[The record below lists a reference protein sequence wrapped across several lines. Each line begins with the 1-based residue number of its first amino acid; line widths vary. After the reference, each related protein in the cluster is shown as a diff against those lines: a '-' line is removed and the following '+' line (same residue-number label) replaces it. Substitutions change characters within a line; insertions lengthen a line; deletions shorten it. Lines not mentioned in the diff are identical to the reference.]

1 MKLEKNIIPENL
13 HVAIVMDGNGRW
25 ANERALARLKGH
37 AKGADRVRH
46 IVRASLDMNVTHLTL
61 FAFSTENWKRSE
73 SEVLGLM
80 SLFRKFMKSEAK
92 KLLINGVKV
101 RFIGN
106 RLRLDKSIIKLMDEL
121 EFSTKENDNLNL
133 TIALN
138 YGGRDEIVRASK
150 KISEKVKLGLI
161 DIDDINIEMFS
172 NNLDT
177 FELPDPDLVIR
188 TSGELRTS
196 NFLPWQCAYSEYVFE
211 KSNWPDFNN
220 DIYEEILIEFKTDFL
235 KLFFFLSW
243 IKRHSFS
250 DLAPTPAGSRSCI
263 FSNIDKTSCFVATIF

>member
-1 MKLEKNIIPENL
+1 MKLDLDIKPKTI
-13 HVAIVMDGNGRW
+13 HVAMIMDGNGRW

-73 SEVLGLM
+73 SEVIGLM
-80 SLFRKFMKSEAK
+80 SLFRKFMKSESK

-101 RFIGN
+101 RFIGD
-106 RLRLDKSIIKLMDEL
+106 RSRLDKSLVELMNNL
-121 EFSTKENDNLNL
+121 EDLTNENDNLHL

-138 YGGRDEIVRASK
+138 YGGRDEIIRATK
-150 KISEKVKLGLI
+150 KISEKIKSGELEL
-161 DIDDINIEMFS
+161 DDITIELFS

-177 FELPDPDLVIR
+177 FDLPDPDLVIR
-188 TSGELRTS
+188 TSGEKRTS

-211 KSNWPDFNN
+211 ESNWPDFSKE
-220 DIYEEILIEFKTDFL
+220 IYEEILKEFKTRDRRYGAVL
-235 KLFFFLSW
+235 K
-243 IKRHSFS
+243 
-250 DLAPTPAGSRSCI
+250 
-263 FSNIDKTSCFVATIF
+263 

>member
-1 MKLEKNIIPENL
+1 MKLDLEIKPETI

-73 SEVLGLM
+73 SEVIGLM
-80 SLFRKFMKSEAK
+80 SLFRKFMKSESK

-101 RFIGN
+101 RFIGDRN
-106 RLRLDKSIIKLMDEL
+106 RLDKSLIELMNNL
-121 EFSTKENDNLNL
+121 EDLTNNNDTLHL

-138 YGGRDEIVRASK
+138 YGGRDEIIRATK
-150 KISEKVKLGLI
+150 KISEKIKSDELEL
-161 DIDDINIEMFS
+161 DDITIELFS

-177 FELPDPDLVIR
+177 FDLPDPDLVIR
-188 TSGELRTS
+188 TSGEKRTS

-211 KSNWPDFNN
+211 ESNWPDFNKE
-220 DIYEEILIEFKTDFL
+220 IYEEILKEFK
-235 KLFFFLSW
+235 
-243 IKRHSFS
+243 
-250 DLAPTPAGSRSCI
+250 SRERRYGA
-263 FSNIDKTSCFVATIF
+263 VLRQ

>member
-1 MKLEKNIIPENL
+1 MKIEKKIKPENL

-73 SEVLGLM
+73 SEVVGLM
-80 SLFRKFMKSEAK
+80 SLFKKFMKSEAK
-92 KLLINGVKV
+92 KLLINGVRV
-101 RFIGN
+101 RFIGD
-106 RLRLDKSIIKLMDEL
+106 RSRLDKSLIMLMGEL
-121 EFSTKENDNLNL
+121 ELLTIENDNLNL

-138 YGGRDEIVRASK
+138 YGGRDEIVRATK
-150 KISEKVKLGLI
+150 KISEKVKLGVLN
-161 DIDDINIEMFS
+161 IDDITDEMFS

-177 FELPDPDLVIR
+177 FDLPDPDLVIR
-188 TSGELRTS
+188 TSGEVRTS

-211 KSNWPDFNN
+211 KTNWPDFNN
-220 DIYEEILIEFKTDFL
+220 EIYEAILIEFKNRERRFGAIL
-235 KLFFFLSW
+235 K
-243 IKRHSFS
+243 
-250 DLAPTPAGSRSCI
+250 
-263 FSNIDKTSCFVATIF
+263 

>member
-1 MKLEKNIIPENL
+1 MKIEKKIKPENL

-73 SEVLGLM
+73 SEVVGLM
-80 SLFRKFMKSEAK
+80 GLFKKFMKSEAK

-101 RFIGN
+101 RFIGDRS
-106 RLRLDKSIIKLMDEL
+106 RLNKSLIKLMGEL
-121 EFSTKENDNLNL
+121 ELLTIANDNLHL

-138 YGGRDEIVRASK
+138 YGGRDEIVRATK
-150 KISEKVKLGLI
+150 KISEKVKLGVLN
-161 DIDDINIEMFS
+161 IDDITLEMFS

-177 FELPDPDLVIR
+177 FDLPDPDLVIR
-188 TSGELRTS
+188 TSGEVRTS

-211 KSNWPDFNN
+211 KTNWPDFNN
-220 DIYEEILIEFKTDFL
+220 DIYEEILIEFKNRERRFGAIL
-235 KLFFFLSW
+235 K
-243 IKRHSFS
+243 
-250 DLAPTPAGSRSCI
+250 
-263 FSNIDKTSCFVATIF
+263 

>member
-1 MKLEKNIIPENL
+1 MKIEKKIKPENL

-73 SEVLGLM
+73 SEVVGLM
-80 SLFRKFMKSEAK
+80 GLFKKFMKSEAK

-101 RFIGN
+101 RFIGD
-106 RLRLDKSIIKLMDEL
+106 RSRLDKSLIKLMDEL
-121 EFSTKENDNLNL
+121 ELLTIANNNLHL

-138 YGGRDEIVRASK
+138 YGGRDEIVRATK
-150 KISEKVKLGLI
+150 KISEKVKLGVLN
-161 DIDDINIEMFS
+161 IDDITVEMFS

-177 FELPDPDLVIR
+177 FDLPDPDLVIR
-188 TSGELRTS
+188 TSGEVRTS

-211 KSNWPDFNN
+211 KTNWPDFNN
-220 DIYEEILIEFKTDFL
+220 DIYDEILIEFKNRERRFGAIL
-235 KLFFFLSW
+235 K
-243 IKRHSFS
+243 
-250 DLAPTPAGSRSCI
+250 
-263 FSNIDKTSCFVATIF
+263 

>member
-1 MKLEKNIIPENL
+1 MKIEKKIKSENL

-73 SEVLGLM
+73 SEVVGLM
-80 SLFRKFMKSEAK
+80 DLFKKFMKSEGK
-92 KLLINGVKV
+92 KLIINGVKV

-106 RLRLDKSIIKLMDEL
+106 RSRLDKSIIKLMGEL
-121 EFSTKENDNLNL
+121 ELLTIANDNLHL

-138 YGGRDEIVRASK
+138 YGGRDEIVRATK
-150 KISEKVKLGLI
+150 KISEKVKLGVLN
-161 DIDDINIEMFS
+161 IDDITVEMFS

-177 FELPDPDLVIR
+177 FDLPDPDLVIR
-188 TSGELRTS
+188 TSGEVRIS

-211 KSNWPDFNN
+211 KTNWPDFNN
-220 DIYEEILIEFKTDFL
+220 DIYEEILIEFKNRERRFGAIL
-235 KLFFFLSW
+235 K
-243 IKRHSFS
+243 
-250 DLAPTPAGSRSCI
+250 
-263 FSNIDKTSCFVATIF
+263 

>member
-1 MKLEKNIIPENL
+1 MKIEKKIKPENL

-73 SEVLGLM
+73 SEVVGLM
-80 SLFRKFMKSEAK
+80 SLFKKFMKSEAK
-92 KLLINGVKV
+92 KLLINGVRV
-101 RFIGN
+101 RFIGD
-106 RLRLDKSIIKLMDEL
+106 RSRLDKSLIKLMGEL
-121 EFSTKENDNLNL
+121 ELLTIENDNLNL

-138 YGGRDEIVRASK
+138 YGGRDEIVRATK
-150 KISEKVKLGLI
+150 KISEKVKLGVLN
-161 DIDDINIEMFS
+161 IDDITVEMIS

-177 FELPDPDLVIR
+177 FDLPDPDLVIR
-188 TSGELRTS
+188 TSGEVRTS

-211 KSNWPDFNN
+211 KTNWPDFNN
-220 DIYEEILIEFKTDFL
+220 DIYEEILIEFKKRERRFGAIL
-235 KLFFFLSW
+235 K
-243 IKRHSFS
+243 
-250 DLAPTPAGSRSCI
+250 
-263 FSNIDKTSCFVATIF
+263 

>member
-1 MKLEKNIIPENL
+1 MKLNLDIKPETI
-13 HVAIVMDGNGRW
+13 HIAMVMDGNGRW

-73 SEVLGLM
+73 SEVIGLM
-80 SLFRKFMKSEAK
+80 SLFRKFMKSESK

-101 RFIGN
+101 RFIGD
-106 RLRLDKSIIKLMDEL
+106 RSQLDKSLVELMNNL
-121 EFSTKENDNLNL
+121 EVLTNGNDNLHL

-138 YGGRDEIVRASK
+138 YGGRDEIIRATK
-150 KISEKVKLGLI
+150 KISEKIKSGALEL
-161 DIDDINIEMFS
+161 DDITIELFS

-177 FELPDPDLVIR
+177 FDLPDPDLVIR
-188 TSGELRTS
+188 TSGEKRTS

-211 KSNWPDFNN
+211 ESNWPDFNKE
-220 DIYEEILIEFKTDFL
+220 IYEEILKEFKTRDRRYGAIL
-235 KLFFFLSW
+235 K
-243 IKRHSFS
+243 
-250 DLAPTPAGSRSCI
+250 
-263 FSNIDKTSCFVATIF
+263 

>member
-1 MKLEKNIIPENL
+1 MNKVLKLETKIDVETL
-13 HVAIVMDGNGRW
+13 HVAMVMDGNGRW

-46 IVRASLDMNVTHLTL
+46 IVRASLDMSVTHLTL

-80 SLFRKFMKSEAK
+80 SLFKKFMRSEAK

-101 RFIGN
+101 RFIGD
-106 RLRLDKSIIKLMDEL
+106 RSRLDVSLIDLMNDL
-121 EFSTKENDNLNL
+121 EVMTKKNNNLHL

-138 YGGRDEIVRASK
+138 YGGRDEIVRATK
-150 KISEKVKLGLI
+150 KISEKVKSGNLDVN
-161 DIDDINIEMFS
+161 DITVEMFT

-177 FELPDPDLVIR
+177 VDLPDPDLVIR
-188 TSGELRTS
+188 TSGEFRTS
-196 NFLPWQCAYSEYVFE
+196 NFLPWQCAYSEYFFE

-220 DIYEEILIEFKTDFL
+220 DIYKDILKDFKGRERRYGAV
-235 KLFFFLSW
+235 LS
-243 IKRHSFS
+243 K
-250 DLAPTPAGSRSCI
+250 
-263 FSNIDKTSCFVATIF
+263 

>member
-1 MKLEKNIIPENL
+1 MKLDLDIKPETI
-13 HVAIVMDGNGRW
+13 HVAMVMDGNGRW

-73 SEVLGLM
+73 SEVIGLM
-80 SLFRKFMKSEAK
+80 SLFRKFMKSESK

-101 RFIGN
+101 RFIGD
-106 RLRLDKSIIKLMDEL
+106 RSRLDKSLVELMNNL
-121 EFSTKENDNLNL
+121 EVLTNENDNLHL

-138 YGGRDEIVRASK
+138 YGGRDEIIRATK
-150 KISEKVKLGLI
+150 KISEKIKSGALEL
-161 DIDDINIEMFS
+161 DDITIELFS

-177 FELPDPDLVIR
+177 FDLPDPDLVIR
-188 TSGELRTS
+188 TSGEKRTS

-211 KSNWPDFNN
+211 ESNWPDFSKE
-220 DIYEEILIEFKTDFL
+220 IYEEILKEFKTRDRRYGAVL
-235 KLFFFLSW
+235 
-243 IKRHSFS
+243 RQ
-250 DLAPTPAGSRSCI
+250 
-263 FSNIDKTSCFVATIF
+263 

>member
-1 MKLEKNIIPENL
+1 MKQDNIIKPETL
-13 HVAIVMDGNGRW
+13 HVAMIMDGNGRW

-73 SEVLGLM
+73 SEVIGLM
-80 SLFRKFMKSEAK
+80 SLFRKFMKSESK

-101 RFIGN
+101 RFIGD
-106 RLRLDKSIIKLMDEL
+106 RSRLDKSLVELMNNL
-121 EFSTKENDNLNL
+121 EVLTNGNDNLHL

-138 YGGRDEIVRASK
+138 YGGRDEIIRATK
-150 KISEKVKLGLI
+150 KISEKIKSGELEL
-161 DIDDINIEMFS
+161 DDITVELFS

-177 FELPDPDLVIR
+177 FDLPDPDLVIR
-188 TSGELRTS
+188 TSGEKRTS

-211 KSNWPDFNN
+211 ESNWPDFSKE
-220 DIYEEILIEFKTDFL
+220 IYEEILKEFKSRERRYGAVL
-235 KLFFFLSW
+235 K
-243 IKRHSFS
+243 
-250 DLAPTPAGSRSCI
+250 
-263 FSNIDKTSCFVATIF
+263 

>member
-1 MKLEKNIIPENL
+1 MKIEKKIKPENL

-73 SEVLGLM
+73 NEVIGLM
-80 SLFRKFMKSEAK
+80 GLFKKFMKSEAK

-101 RFIGN
+101 RFIGD
-106 RLRLDKSIIKLMDEL
+106 RSRLDKSLIKLMDEL
-121 EFSTKENDNLNL
+121 ELLTITNNNLHL

-138 YGGRDEIVRASK
+138 YGGRDEIVRATK
-150 KISEKVKLGLI
+150 KISEKVKLGVLN
-161 DIDDINIEMFS
+161 IDDITTEMFS

-177 FELPDPDLVIR
+177 FDLPDPDLVIR
-188 TSGELRTS
+188 TSGEVRTS

-211 KSNWPDFNN
+211 KTNWPDFNN
-220 DIYEEILIEFKTDFL
+220 DIYEEILLEFKNRERRFGAIL
-235 KLFFFLSW
+235 K
-243 IKRHSFS
+243 
-250 DLAPTPAGSRSCI
+250 
-263 FSNIDKTSCFVATIF
+263 

>member
-1 MKLEKNIIPENL
+1 MKIEKKIKPENL

-73 SEVLGLM
+73 SEVVGLM
-80 SLFRKFMKSEAK
+80 SLFKKFMKSEAK

-101 RFIGN
+101 RFIGD
-106 RLRLDKSIIKLMDEL
+106 RSRLDKSLIKLMDEL
-121 EFSTKENDNLNL
+121 ELLTIENNNLHL

-138 YGGRDEIVRASK
+138 YGGRDEIVRATK
-150 KISEKVKLGLI
+150 KICEKVKSGLLNV
-161 DIDDINIEMFS
+161 DDITTEMFS

-177 FELPDPDLVIR
+177 FDLPDPDLVIR
-188 TSGELRTS
+188 TSGEVRTS
-196 NFLPWQCAYSEYVFE
+196 NFLPWQCTYSEYVFE
-211 KSNWPDFNN
+211 KSNWPDFNK
-220 DIYEEILIEFKTDFL
+220 DIYKEILIEFENRERRFGAI
-235 KLFFFLSW
+235 
-243 IKRHSFS
+243 IK
-250 DLAPTPAGSRSCI
+250 
-263 FSNIDKTSCFVATIF
+263 

>member
-1 MKLEKNIIPENL
+1 MKLDLDIKPETI
-13 HVAIVMDGNGRW
+13 HVAMVMDGNGRW

-73 SEVLGLM
+73 SEVIGLM
-80 SLFRKFMKSEAK
+80 SLFRKFMKSESK

-101 RFIGN
+101 RFIGD
-106 RLRLDKSIIKLMDEL
+106 RSRLDKSLVELMNNL
-121 EFSTKENDNLNL
+121 EVLTNENDNLHL

-138 YGGRDEIVRASK
+138 YGGRDEIIRATK
-150 KISEKVKLGLI
+150 KISEKIKSGELEL
-161 DIDDINIEMFS
+161 DDITIELFS

-177 FELPDPDLVIR
+177 FDLPDPDLVIR
-188 TSGELRTS
+188 TSGEKRTS

-211 KSNWPDFNN
+211 ESNWPDFSKE
-220 DIYEEILIEFKTDFL
+220 IYEEILKEFK
-235 KLFFFLSW
+235 
-243 IKRHSFS
+243 
-250 DLAPTPAGSRSCI
+250 SRERRYGA
-263 FSNIDKTSCFVATIF
+263 VLRQ

>member
-1 MKLEKNIIPENL
+1 MKIEKKIKPENL

-73 SEVLGLM
+73 SEVVGLM
-80 SLFRKFMKSEAK
+80 GLFKKFMKSEAK

-101 RFIGN
+101 RFIGD
-106 RLRLDKSIIKLMDEL
+106 RSRLDKSLIKLMDEL
-121 EFSTKENDNLNL
+121 ELLTIINNNLHL

-138 YGGRDEIVRASK
+138 YGGRDEIVRATK
-150 KISEKVKLGLI
+150 KISEKVKLGVLN
-161 DIDDINIEMFS
+161 IDDITVEMFS

-177 FELPDPDLVIR
+177 FDLPDPDLVIR
-188 TSGELRTS
+188 TSGEVRTS

-211 KSNWPDFNN
+211 KTNWPDFNN
-220 DIYEEILIEFKTDFL
+220 EIYEEILIEFKNRERRFGAIL
-235 KLFFFLSW
+235 K
-243 IKRHSFS
+243 
-250 DLAPTPAGSRSCI
+250 
-263 FSNIDKTSCFVATIF
+263 

>member
-1 MKLEKNIIPENL
+1 MKLDLDIKPETI
-13 HVAIVMDGNGRW
+13 HVAMVMDGNGRW

-73 SEVLGLM
+73 SEVIGLM
-80 SLFRKFMKSEAK
+80 SLFRKFMKSESK

-101 RFIGN
+101 RFIGD
-106 RLRLDKSIIKLMDEL
+106 RSRLDKSLVELMNNL
-121 EFSTKENDNLNL
+121 EVLTNGNDNLHL

-138 YGGRDEIVRASK
+138 YGGRDEIIRATK
-150 KISEKVKLGLI
+150 KISEKIKSGELEL
-161 DIDDINIEMFS
+161 DDITIELFS

-177 FELPDPDLVIR
+177 FDLPDPDLVIR
-188 TSGELRTS
+188 TSGEKRTS

-211 KSNWPDFNN
+211 ESNWPDFSKE
-220 DIYEEILIEFKTDFL
+220 IYEEILKEFKTRDRRYGAAL
-235 KLFFFLSW
+235 
-243 IKRHSFS
+243 RQ
-250 DLAPTPAGSRSCI
+250 
-263 FSNIDKTSCFVATIF
+263 

>member
-1 MKLEKNIIPENL
+1 MKIEKKIKPENL

-73 SEVLGLM
+73 SEVVGLM
-80 SLFRKFMKSEAK
+80 GLFKKFMKSEAK

-101 RFIGN
+101 RFIGD
-106 RLRLDKSIIKLMDEL
+106 RSRLDKSLIKLMGEL
-121 EFSTKENDNLNL
+121 ELLTTANDNLHL

-138 YGGRDEIVRASK
+138 YGGRDEIVRATK
-150 KISEKVKLGLI
+150 KISEKVKLGVLN
-161 DIDDINIEMFS
+161 IDDITVEMFS

-177 FELPDPDLVIR
+177 FDLPDPDLVIR
-188 TSGELRTS
+188 TSGEVRTS

-211 KSNWPDFNN
+211 KTNWPDFNN
-220 DIYEEILIEFKTDFL
+220 DIYEEILIEFKKRERRFGAIL
-235 KLFFFLSW
+235 K
-243 IKRHSFS
+243 
-250 DLAPTPAGSRSCI
+250 
-263 FSNIDKTSCFVATIF
+263 

>member
-1 MKLEKNIIPENL
+1 MKIEKKIKPENL

-73 SEVLGLM
+73 SEVVGLM
-80 SLFRKFMKSEAK
+80 SLFKKFMKSEAK
-92 KLLINGVKV
+92 KLLINGVRV
-101 RFIGN
+101 RFIGD
-106 RLRLDKSIIKLMDEL
+106 RSRLDKSLIMLMGEL
-121 EFSTKENDNLNL
+121 ELLTTANDNLHL

-138 YGGRDEIVRASK
+138 YGGRDEIVRATK
-150 KISEKVKLGLI
+150 KISEKVKLGVLN
-161 DIDDINIEMFS
+161 IDDITVEMIS

-177 FELPDPDLVIR
+177 FDLPDPDLVIR
-188 TSGELRTS
+188 TSGEVRTS

-211 KSNWPDFNN
+211 KTNWPDFNN
-220 DIYEEILIEFKTDFL
+220 DIYEEILLEFNNRERRFGAIL
-235 KLFFFLSW
+235 K
-243 IKRHSFS
+243 K
-250 DLAPTPAGSRSCI
+250 
-263 FSNIDKTSCFVATIF
+263 

>member
-1 MKLEKNIIPENL
+1 MKLDLDIKPETI
-13 HVAIVMDGNGRW
+13 HVAMVMDGNGRW

-73 SEVLGLM
+73 SEVIGLM
-80 SLFRKFMKSEAK
+80 SLFRKFMKSESK

-101 RFIGN
+101 RFIGD
-106 RLRLDKSIIKLMDEL
+106 RSRLDKSLVELMNNL
-121 EFSTKENDNLNL
+121 EDLTNENDNLHL

-138 YGGRDEIVRASK
+138 YGGRDEIIRATK
-150 KISEKVKLGLI
+150 KISEKIKSGELEL
-161 DIDDINIEMFS
+161 DDITIELFS

-177 FELPDPDLVIR
+177 FDLPDPDLVIR
-188 TSGELRTS
+188 TSGEKRTS

-211 KSNWPDFNN
+211 ESNWPDFSKE
-220 DIYEEILIEFKTDFL
+220 IYEEILKEFKTRDRRYGAVL
-235 KLFFFLSW
+235 
-243 IKRHSFS
+243 RQ
-250 DLAPTPAGSRSCI
+250 
-263 FSNIDKTSCFVATIF
+263 